1 MKIQRIVRVSFHG
14 LPLIPIAIMAIT
26 IAGAV
31 LAASTQIQSTATIQ
45 TFAMA
50 ATTLQGTTC
59 TTTPL
64 TSINYG
70 IVPSGQPLP
79 NTNFCLT
86 NTSPS
91 PVFTGGG
98 TITAQTFSISGNLPP
113 GITED
118 WIVGA
123 SNLPACVGMSM
134 STGLTVTAAAGG
146 NVWTVTGSSV
156 GTNGSCSD
164 GSTISYFTLAHTGN
178 SGPS

>member
-1 MKIQRIVRVSFHG
+1 
-14 LPLIPIAIMAIT
+14 MAV
-26 IAGAV
+26 AVAAAV
-31 LAASTQIQSTATIQ
+31 LAASTQIQSTVTIQ

-70 IVPSGQPLP
+70 IVPSGQPIP

-118 WIVGA
+118 WIAGA

-134 STGLTVTAAAGG
+134 STGLTVTSAAGG

-156 GTNGSCSD
+156 GTNGSCSN
-164 GSTISYFTLAHTGN
+164 GSTITYFTLAHSGSSGTAGSYSWTSTLNGYTTSTG
-178 SGPS
+178 

>member
-1 MKIQRIVRVSFHG
+1 
-14 LPLIPIAIMAIT
+14 MAIT
-26 IAGAV
+26 VAAAV
-31 LAASTQIQSTATIQ
+31 LASSTQIQSTATIQ

-50 ATTLQGTTC
+50 ASTVQGTTC
-59 TTTPL
+59 TSTPL
-64 TSINYG
+64 SSINYG
-70 IVPSGQPLP
+70 IIPSGQPLP

-98 TITAQTFSISGNLPP
+98 TITAQTFSVSGSLPT

-118 WIVGA
+118 WIAGA
-123 SNLPACVGMSM
+123 SNLPACVGLSM
-134 STGLTVTAAAGG
+134 STGLTATAPAGG

-156 GTNGSCSD
+156 GTNGSCST

-178 SGPS
+178 SGPSGTFSWTSILTGYTSSTG